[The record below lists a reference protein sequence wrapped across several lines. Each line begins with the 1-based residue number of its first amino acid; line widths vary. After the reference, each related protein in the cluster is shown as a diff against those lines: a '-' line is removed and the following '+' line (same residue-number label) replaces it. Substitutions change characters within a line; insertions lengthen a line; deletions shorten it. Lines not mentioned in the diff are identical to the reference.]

1 MTTSIERRVSALEGP
16 GHGNPY
22 SHLSDADLDSEIH
35 RSCVRMGTTLEAEI
49 ERHGSEEAL
58 LRHLKRELAAQGIR
72 L

>member
-35 RSCVRMGTTLEAEI
+35 RLCVRMGTTLEAEI
-49 ERHGSEEAL
+49 ERHDGFDAL
-58 LRHLKRELAAQGIR
+58 LRSLKREVAAHGAW